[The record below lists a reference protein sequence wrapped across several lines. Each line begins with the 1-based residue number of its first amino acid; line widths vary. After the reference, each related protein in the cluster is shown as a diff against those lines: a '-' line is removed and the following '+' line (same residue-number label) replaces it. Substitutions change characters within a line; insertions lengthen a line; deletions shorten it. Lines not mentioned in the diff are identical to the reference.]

1 MISSNLTLFLSE
13 CLRKMCIE
21 MIAIQQ
27 ELNSA
32 YHDSI
37 HLRKNIIRIC
47 RDHFALTNEF
57 NNVSLNVLDLINSL
71 HTSVMNYEVVQ
82 KSSNQQ
88 TDYSQQNLDYL
99 QQSKSDNQYF
109 IDRQYRRDEPSYDRR
124 SDYRRDEDEFRD
136 KSNDKFQNC
145 RFKKCFVCSKSEC

>member
-1 MISSNLTLFLSE
+1 MISSNLTLSLSE

-37 HLRKNIIRIC
+37 HLRKNIIRVC
-47 RDHFALTNEF
+47 RDHFFLTNDL
-57 NNVSLNVLDLINSL
+57 NNASLNVLDLINSL
-71 HTSVMNYEVVQ
+71 HTSVMNYEAIQ

-88 TDYSQQNLDYL
+88 IDYL
-99 QQSKSDNQYF
+99 QQSESDNQYF
-109 IDRQYRRDEPSYDRR
+109 IDRQYRRDGPSYDRR
-124 SDYRRDEDEFRD
+124 DDYRRDEFRD
-136 KSNDKFQNC
+136 RSNDRFQN
-145 RFKKCFVCSKSEC
+145 RRLRKCFVCNKFDC